1 MASLNEIINIQISRE
16 TTAVAQTDFNVPLFV
31 AAHTKFIERARKYT
45 ELTGVAEDFDATD
58 AAYKAAAL
66 LFGQALRPTSIVIGR
81 RQVPSVI
88 ASITGVT
95 TGAVYTLTI
104 NGTNFT
110 VTAQALDT
118 AIDVAADLKTAYDAQ
133 AITGITVT
141 DNLDGT
147 LTVASTVAWSFLT
160 TANIEVSNNPATEA
174 WGDTI
179 NAIVEEDDSWY
190 ALTAEARTKTDI
202 LAIAATIEAQKK
214 IYVVSTADADVKT
227 TLTTDVL
234 SALKELGYQ
243 QTAYLFSEDAATT
256 FPECAWVGYQL
267 QEQPGSNTWTY
278 KQLAGVTVSNLSA
291 TASTNIRNKNGTTYE
306 VIGGVNRTYG
316 GAMVGGEWIDVMI
329 FVHWLEARMKE
340 RLWFR
345 MANSKK
351 IPYTRQGVTVL
362 EAEVRAQLRE
372 GVRVGGLAD
381 DPSPIVIVQDVL
393 TVAPNIRAQR
403 RYEGIRFEARLAG
416 AIHFATI
423 NGTVTV

>member
-16 TTAVAQTDFNVPLFV
+16 TSAVAQTDFNVPLFIS
-31 AAHTKFIERARKYT
+31 AHTAFSERVRTYT
-45 ELTGVAEDFDATD
+45 DITGVGEDFDVAD
-58 AAYKAAAL
+58 NAYKAAAL
-66 LFGQALRPTSIVIGR
+66 MFGQALRPTSIRIGR

-88 ASITGVT
+88 ASITGVA
-95 TGAVYTLTI
+95 TGIVYTLTI
-104 NGTNFT
+104 NGTNYT
-110 VTAQALDT
+110 TTADGVDT
-118 AIDVAADLKTAYDAQ
+118 AITVAADLKTAYDAA

-147 LTVASTVAWSFLT
+147 LTVASTIAWSFAA
-160 TANIEVSNNPATEA
+160 TANIEVSKNPSTEA

-179 NAIVEEDDSWY
+179 DAVVEEDDSWY
-190 ALTAEARTKTDI
+190 ALTTEARTKTDI
-202 LAIAATIEAQKK
+202 LAIAANIEARKK
-214 IYVVSTADADVKT
+214 VYFVSTADADVKT
-227 TLTTDVL
+227 TVTTDVL
-234 SALKELGYQ
+234 SELKALGYQ

-291 TASTNIRNKNGTTYE
+291 TAGTNIRNKNGTTYE
-306 VIGGVNRTYG
+306 VIGGVSRTYG
-316 GAMVGGEWIDVMI
+316 GAMVGGEWIDTMI
-329 FVHWLEARMKE
+329 FIHWLEARMKE

-416 AIHFATI
+416 AIHFTTI

>member
-1 MASLNEIINIQISRE
+1 MASLSEIINIQISRE